1 MNQNKDNLVKDAI
14 EPLKSE
20 APLIIYIDLKSPY
33 AYLSIEPTRNML
45 KELGIVADWRPFVLD
60 IPSYL
65 GSAKL
70 GKGGKK
76 VTKQNRTQEQWSDV
90 KYAYFDCRR
99 YANLSDKTIRGTV
112 KIWNTD
118 LPAIGLLWLKNF
130 ANLME
135 QCAENSCLERYIDKI
150 YDSFWKREFDA
161 EDIAAILA
169 LLEHCL
175 KNRFP
180 AVGICRGLQ
189 LLQTYFGGMLHRC
202 SAHEHVATHHSI
214 RFSDSVEIPEL
225 KGVEHTVNS
234 FHNFGIRSEYLDPR
248 IEPIAFTQDGWIEA
262 ASVIVAPITAIMWHP
277 ERNTP
282 VDAIDQKI
290 IRNAFGLNAAS
301 AWFPAPKI
309 RMPF

>member
-76 VTKQNRTQEQWSDV
+76 VAKQNRTEEQWSDV

-130 ANLME
+130 ANLTE
-135 QCAENSCLERYIDKI
+135 QCAENSCIERYIDKI

-169 LLEHCL
+169 LLEQIDAPTDGFL
-175 KNRFP
+175 AYAESEGAALNSRLQQSFFD
-180 AVGICRGLQ
+180 AGIYGVPTYILPGQSETDPQHVKGSSGPSTRCGLSPQ
-189 LLQTYFGGMLHRC
+189 
-202 SAHEHVATHHSI
+202 S
-214 RFSDSVEIPEL
+214 
-225 KGVEHTVNS
+225 
-234 FHNFGIRSEYLDPR
+234 
-248 IEPIAFTQDGWIEA
+248 
-262 ASVIVAPITAIMWHP
+262 
-277 ERNTP
+277 
-282 VDAIDQKI
+282 
-290 IRNAFGLNAAS
+290 
-301 AWFPAPKI
+301 
-309 RMPF
+309 